1 MSFYVDNTRMI
12 GLKKGDRVL
21 LYDLKGRQELNGTYG
36 EVLSYNAEKERY
48 AVKLEEA
55 SEKIL
60 LKLANL
66 TLIPPPDALAE
77 LDYDIL
83 LEGED
88 FALLKTTLLTASSRS
103 GATTMATQLRGA
115 KPHGRTP
122 LEGIVSLIDDS
133 DMHGKALIQQACDAL
148 AKVCTVGQK
157 AKDEVRKA
165 QAAAALVKTMRG
177 RHSKTSPADA
187 KTEAEAAAKNMGRDA
202 WADEDFP
209 RVVDVTDGAA
219 APSAGEAAV
228 DDEDADEEAAMQAAL
243 RKKTKLKDE
252 VAHAMG
258 RVGPSDPLLVMRA
271 ACHALCNLAN
281 GDQECKTAVMKS
293 DGAAAFAEAMKLA
306 PDDAMLVKTAVGGL
320 ANLAGGDTAC
330 LKAAIKANGVPLIS
344 KAVTRFVH
352 HHPPLIGDAC
362 LALANFASRPG
373 DGPRS
378 VCDDGGLEA
387 LAKAVDAHAEHEIRV
402 REWSAGCLA
411 NIASTGEGYLD
422 DLIEAN
428 SHRTAVKVLG
438 WCGNETEHD
447 VRAAKLAI
455 GVWAH
460 LGRMEAGSDPESLGL
475 AACKQAGF
483 VEATVKYMMKVK
495 PTGRGPLTPM
505 GNEAI
510 ELVREACR
518 AFASLAFGGD
528 DEGPALLRD
537 AGAKRALTEAIE
549 GHPRDQSV
557 QEMARAL
564 ISQID
569 APDNMRPYDRRGEGY
584 GQLR

>member
-1 MSFYVDNTRMI
+1 
-12 GLKKGDRVL
+12 
-21 LYDLKGRQELNGTYG
+21 
-36 EVLSYNAEKERY
+36 
-48 AVKLEEA
+48 
-55 SEKIL
+55 
-60 LKLANL
+60 
-66 TLIPPPDALAE
+66 
-77 LDYDIL
+77 
-83 LEGED
+83 
-88 FALLKTTLLTASSRS
+88 
-103 GATTMATQLRGA
+103 
-115 KPHGRTP
+115 
-122 LEGIVSLIDDS
+122 
-133 DMHGKALIQQACDAL
+133 
-148 AKVCTVGQK
+148 
-157 AKDEVRKA
+157 
-165 QAAAALVKTMRG
+165 
-177 RHSKTSPADA
+177 
-187 KTEAEAAAKNMGRDA
+187 
-202 WADEDFP
+202 
-209 RVVDVTDGAA
+209 
-219 APSAGEAAV
+219 
-228 DDEDADEEAAMQAAL
+228 
-243 RKKTKLKDE
+243 
-252 VAHAMG
+252 
-258 RVGPSDPLLVMRA
+258 
-271 ACHALCNLAN
+271 
-281 GDQECKTAVMKS
+281 
-293 DGAAAFAEAMKLA
+293 
-306 PDDAMLVKTAVGGL
+306 
-320 ANLAGGDTAC
+320 
-330 LKAAIKANGVPLIS
+330 
-344 KAVTRFVH
+344 
-352 HHPPLIGDAC
+352 
-362 LALANFASRPG
+362 
-373 DGPRS
+373 
-378 VCDDGGLEA
+378 
-387 LAKAVDAHAEHEIRV
+387 VDAHAEHEIRV